1 MRKLAIM
8 AAIAVC
14 AAAPGAWAQDPGV
27 TDKEIVV
34 GATTPFTGPA
44 GVLGYA
50 TAIGSQIAAAE
61 INAAGGINGRMI
73 RFVAEDDAY
82 VPARTVQS
90 VQKLID
96 VDKIFALTSASGAA
110 HTLAVLPTLE
120 EKGIPSV
127 TPLVAS
133 LATFDPVRRT
143 HFGIGMAYRD
153 ASYDLMKFL
162 AARKPGLK
170 WAVIVQDD
178 ESGIDQE
185 VGFKRGATEFKQN
198 IVSIQRHKRGQTDF
212 SAEVLRLREAGANA
226 VFMGTFPAM
235 QASILKEAKK
245 LGMNLYA
252 STLWL
257 SHFPP
262 MIDLL
267 GDTGDGM
274 VLYDFVPSLDDPSMA
289 GFVTL
294 AKKYANPSDL
304 PKMNRYTLI
313 GYVAMKVLAE
323 GMRQCGRT
331 LTRACTISRL
341 DSLKDFKTGIMP
353 PITFS
358 AKQHLSQ
365 VAGYPIVLD
374 MKQKKFLP
382 FPK

>member
-1 MRKLAIM
+1 MKRLII
-8 AAIAVC
+8 AAIATC
-14 AAAPGAWAQDPGV
+14 NCLSAAWAQDPGV

-61 INAAGGINGRMI
+61 INDAGGINGRKI

-82 VPARTVQS
+82 VPARTVQQ

-110 HTLAVLPTLE
+110 HTLAVLPMLN

-133 LATFDPVRRT
+133 LATFDPVQKT

-153 ASYDLMKFL
+153 ASLDLMKFL

-170 WAVIVQDD
+170 WALIVQDD

-185 VGFKRGATEFKQN
+185 VGFVRGAKDFNQQ
-198 IVSIQRHKRGQTDF
+198 IVSVQRHKRGQTDF
-212 SAEVLRLREAGANA
+212 SAEVLRLKESGANA
-226 VFMGTFPAM
+226 IFLGTFPAM
-235 QASILKEAKK
+235 QASIIRESKK
-245 LGMNLYA
+245 LGMNLFV

-262 MIDLL
+262 MIDLV
-267 GDTGDGM
+267 GNDGDGM
-274 VLYDFVPSLDDPSMA
+274 VLYDFVPSLDDPTMA
-289 GFVTL
+289 SFMQL
-294 AKKYANPSDL
+294 AKKYANPTDL
-304 PKMNRYTLI
+304 PKMNRYTAI

-323 GMRQCGRT
+323 GMNQCGRN
-331 LTRACTISRL
+331 LTRACTIAKL
-341 DSLKDFKTGIMP
+341 EELKGFKTGIMP
-353 PITFS
+353 PISFS
-358 AKQHLSQ
+358 SKQHLSE
-365 VAGYPIVLD
+365 VSGYPILLD

-382 FPK
+382 YPR

>member
-1 MRKLAIM
+1 MKRLMM
-8 AAIAVC
+8 AALAACVC
-14 AAAPGAWAQDPGV
+14 ATAAWAQDPGV

-73 RFVAEDDAY
+73 KFVPEDDGY
-82 VPARTVQS
+82 VPARTVQQ

-110 HTLAVLPTLE
+110 STLAVLPMLE

-133 LATFDPVRRT
+133 LATFDPVRKT

-153 ASYDLMKFL
+153 ASFDLMKFI
-162 AARKPGLK
+162 AAKKPGLK

-185 VGFKRGATEFKQN
+185 VGFVRGAKELNQQVVN
-198 IVSIQRHKRGQTDF
+198 VQRHKRGQTDF
-212 SAEVLRLREAGANA
+212 SAEVLRVKESGANA
-226 VFMGTFPAM
+226 IFLGTFPAM
-235 QASILKEAKK
+235 QASIIRESKK
-245 LGMNLYA
+245 LGMNLFV

-262 MIDLL
+262 MIDLV
-267 GDTGDGM
+267 GEEGDGM
-274 VLYDFVPSLDDPSMA
+274 LLYDFVPSLDDPSMA
-289 GFVTL
+289 GFLAL
-294 AKKYANPSDL
+294 AKKHANPADL
-304 PKMNRYTLI
+304 PKMNRYTAI

-323 GMRQCGRT
+323 GMKQCGRN
-331 LTRACTISRL
+331 LTRACTMAKL
-341 DSLKDFKTGIMP
+341 EGLKAFKTGIMP
-353 PITFS
+353 PISFS
-358 AKQHLSQ
+358 GKQHLSE
-365 VAGYPIVLD
+365 VTGYPILLD

-382 FPK
+382 YPR